1 MSRYKTLISYM
12 FVALWL
18 TNNRLGQK
26 KKGSGRRE
34 FPKDLNYDWNKQV
47 SIKKDNH

>member
-26 KKGSGRRE
+26 KKGSGRRRGE
-34 FPKDLNYDWNKQV
+34 KRELSKAARRGSEEQ
-47 SIKKDNH
+47 KEE